1 MCLQTSAMRTTFSK
15 VWIRAEESL
24 KRSGAGWEVVKEVEN
39 TERKVEW
46 REGRKICFMVE
57 IIDYSTEK

>member
-24 KRSGAGWEVVKEVEN
+24 KRCGAEWEVVKEVEN
-39 TERKVEW
+39 TQRRVEC
-46 REGRKICFMVE
+46 REGKKNCFMVE
-57 IIDYSTEK
+57 IH